1 VSDAQQTGDATRQ
14 RSREFLDRMAE
25 RLGAQATVGAVFGE
39 PIDRG
44 EVTIVPVARVR
55 LQVGAGRGRRGGF
68 RTGGGISASPV
79 GYLEIGDG
87 GARFR
92 SIPDLPAIAR
102 LVVANGFATCMI
114 LCAVGHVCRSGA
126 GTAGTVIT
134 GSTICRAET
143 LGGERPPGVKRA
155 GTKG

>member
-1 VSDAQQTGDATRQ
+1 MNDAEEAGEPTRQ

-55 LQVGAGRGRRGGF
+55 LQVGTGRGRRGGF
-68 RTGGGISASPV
+68 RTGGGVSASPV

-92 SIPDLPAIAR
+92 SIPDLPALAR

-114 LCAVGHVCRSGA
+114 LCAVGHVRRSGRRHS
-126 GTAGTVIT
+126 GHGHHWKHHLP
-134 GSTICRAET
+134 R
-143 LGGERPPGVKRA
+143 
-155 GTKG
+155 